1 MTQYHVAQ
9 AKLVQSEAPVIIVV
23 SESTRLMLHR
33 LAVGIVAT
41 VAIACQAE
49 SPTALPTVAVSSA
62 PIVETATIPSGN
74 ATYQSDRFGF
84 HFTYADDQFVAKAET
99 DLGPDVVALEAI
111 QIWTTEHDQE
121 INAGDYEGGTE
132 YPANVSITV
141 QPAPNGLTLQDCVQ
155 QSDWFSE
162 SRNIKETTVAGQAA
176 IAFQSSGLYEA
187 DHVALATPDGAAIV
201 LVTLNKINDDA
212 GNPYQTLFEQIV
224 SSLTFNP

>member
-1 MTQYHVAQ
+1 MTQYHLART
-9 AKLVQSEAPVIIVV
+9 KPVPSKTAAISVV
-23 SESTRLMLHR
+23 NESTRLMLHR

-49 SPTALPTVAVSSA
+49 APSPLPTVAVSPTPA
-62 PIVETATIPSGN
+62 VETATLPSGN

-84 HFTYADDQFVAKAET
+84 NFTYAADQFVAKAET
-99 DLGPDVVALEAI
+99 NLGPDVVALEAI
-111 QIWTTEHDQE
+111 QLWTTKHDQE
-121 INAGDYEGGTE
+121 INAGAYEGGTE
-132 YPANVSITV
+132 YPANVSVTV
-141 QPAPNGLTLQDCVQ
+141 QPASNGLTLQDWVQ

-162 SRNIKETTVAGQAA
+162 SRNIKETTLAGQAA

-224 SSLTFNP
+224 SSLAFN